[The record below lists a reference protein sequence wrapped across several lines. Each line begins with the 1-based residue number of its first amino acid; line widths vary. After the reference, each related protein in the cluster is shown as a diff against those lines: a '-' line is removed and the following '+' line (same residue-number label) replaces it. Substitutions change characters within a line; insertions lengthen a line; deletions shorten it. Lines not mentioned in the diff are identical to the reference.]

1 MRHISLFPRLTS
13 FLFAVGM
20 ILSGCQQEY
29 VTELDLAV
37 NNETI
42 LLEAEAGTVKVP
54 VFSNKNWTASLTES
68 SDWLTVTDASGEGS
82 GTFTLEY
89 TANPEFK
96 RRAEVRICGG
106 ASDYEIYMTVEQ
118 KGELVEPTV
127 KFRTNEEYFIAW
139 ETTASIEFE
148 SNVDTDLLQLE
159 VSGEEWINDAVI
171 QEDKVHFTVAANT
184 TGAPREGTISIIYV
198 DIDEN
203 VYRSTVDINQTA
215 EEGNMSFDP
224 SEISIDSF
232 ESEKTVLWNSN
243 LGNYVS
249 SVIAE
254 VTYQGTQSDW
264 ISGISV
270 TEAGVIF
277 TVSANGQR
285 EDRVAVITLKLEER
299 NLSASLTVTQVAYQ
313 QQLTF
318 EELRDKLTSAGS
330 VALEGDYIEAVAIA
344 DGGSLNM
351 ETDPMLSATTI
362 DTERSQKI
370 NYVQSLDGEYGFRIE
385 VSTKEDNI
393 LKKGDKVKISLSGAT
408 LVREDNPVR
417 YTLTGL
423 TSNSFG
429 PDGKAELVLK
439 AVSPKDLSDEDIYT
453 YISLADMEIA
463 MDYGS
468 YCNINSA
475 WLGTYQN
482 VARRILRD
490 SENNLINM
498 LVNTNVEW
506 SHTGESVPHGS
517 GTVSGVIVH
526 STPSEIPFFESLG
539 TYQIRPMQ
547 LDDIRISKDAD
558 SGFSKNIVVWN
569 YPSGKEEWDPA
580 LTEGSAIA
588 ASYGTGVLANSANQA
603 INQSNSYLDFGR
615 SNNVKAIRYDV
626 QWWGADNRPAN
637 TLTVT
642 FSTKDV
648 SGSNPVLVMSA
659 MTGQMGQTNEKC
671 QAPLNWNLY
680 YSIGTE
686 DRVLFNTVK
695 VYPIPGSKFDGMM
708 MNGGCT
714 EIFSPIPE
722 AIMGQEQVIIT
733 LEPADNWSINWNTLR
748 YEEGCAATVANRFM
762 IGSLAVKCN
771 K

>member
-1 MRHISLFPRLTS
+1 MRHISLFHRLTS

-203 VYRSTVDINQTA
+203 VYRSTVDINQSA

-224 SEISIDSF
+224 SEISVDSF
-232 ESEKTVLWNSN
+232 EAEKTVLWNSN

-249 SVIAE
+249 SVTTE

-498 LVNTNVEW
+498 LVNTNAEW

-569 YPSGKEEWDPA
+569 YPSGKEEWGPA

-733 LEPADNWSINWNTLR
+733 LEPADNWSINWNTLQ